1 MSESVNEL
9 KNALRRKLRAVS
21 KDYSPLDRA
30 AASEQ
35 ICLRLKQQ
43 PLWGQAQTVLF
54 YLPLPEEPDVLPL
67 LQEALVAGK
76 TVTLPRYSAVEDTY
90 IPCQVE
96 NLAGD
101 LQPGQYGIREP
112 SPVCT
117 TFDLNKLDFLLVPG
131 VGFARTG
138 SRLGRGKGYYDR
150 LLAQAR
156 GVKCGVAFDWQVTFE
171 VPLEPHDVCLDCILT
186 PTRWHQVV
194 QQRRS

>member
-1 MSESVNEL
+1 MSESIKEL
-9 KNALRRKLRAVS
+9 KNVLRRKLRVES
-21 KDYSPLDRA
+21 KNYSPVDRA

-43 PLWGQAQTVLF
+43 PLWRQAQSVLF
-54 YLPLPEEPDVLPL
+54 YLPLAEEPDVYPL
-67 LQEALVAGK
+67 LPEALAAGK
-76 TVTLPRYSAVEDTY
+76 VVTLPRYSAVEDAY
-90 IPCQVE
+90 VPCQVE

-112 SPVCT
+112 VPACA

-131 VGFARTG
+131 VGFTSNG

-150 LLAQAR
+150 LLARAR
-156 GVKCGVAFDWQVTFE
+156 GVKCGVAFDWQVSVE

-186 PTRWHQVV
+186 PTRWLQVV
-194 QQRRS
+194 QPRRS